1 MTDLRLVLRLAKALA
16 NLIALGLALPLALT
30 CWLEERLRRG
40 SEDVFRFW
48 NNALAVLPGGP
59 GVYVRRAFYHLTL
72 TKCSLNC
79 WIGFGALFSH
89 RTAEVADEVYIGPYA
104 VIGSARLETGCLIG
118 TRASLLSGLAQHE
131 RRPDGRWAPAG
142 TMGFQQITVGSHAWV
157 GEAAVVMADVGAGAL
172 VGAGSV
178 VSSPVPP
185 GVVVAGNPARFVRDS
200 QAGVA
205 STDAQPAEPTLEPA
219 AFIGVVDWFKCLGM
233 LVIVYGHLVGWGP
246 LASLPPI
253 YSKQLGVALFLFI
266 AGYSL
271 SQETRE
277 RHRVL
282 FNRLFEVY
290 VWAGALALSLSVF
303 TYLSEG
309 RLQLSNYAPLAGG
322 INVVFNFFPANPT
335 TWYLGTYLHILLL
348 WALVLY
354 RVQVSL
360 QVLLGSL
367 VIEVLARAFL
377 IEAAG
382 RFVAYMALT
391 NWSTVFLL
399 GLWYGQQRR
408 RAWTNALPDYAAVA
422 AGLALIALLVGWT
435 RVSAQVPFQ
444 LAFPFMSL
452 SVPNPTAGLLMTSA
466 AVSAAYLSVTWL
478 AFHAIAPFPA
488 PRPVRF
494 VARNTLIIFLGHMP
508 VLFALTP
515 LLSRLELSRGLLSVV
530 LTTICLPGLGM
541 LSEVLRR
548 TLQMRRL
555 RDRVYR
561 RLSGWRE
568 PLVAAR
574 P

>member
-1 MTDLRLVLRLAKALA
+1 MRDPHTSLRLVKALA
-16 NLIALGLALPLALT
+16 NLIAIALTLPMAVT
-30 CWLEERLRRG
+30 CWLEEGVRHG

-48 NNALAVLPGGP
+48 TNTLAVLPGGP
-59 GVYVRRAFYHLTL
+59 GVYLRRAFYHLTL
-72 TKCSLNC
+72 TRCSLNC
-79 WIGFGALFSH
+79 WIGFGSLFSH
-89 RTAEVADEVYIGPYA
+89 RQAEVSDEVYIGPYS
-104 VIGSARLETGCLIG
+104 VIGCARLQTGCLIG

-131 RRPDGRWAPAG
+131 RRQDGRWAPAG
-142 TMGFQQITVGSHAWV
+142 AAQFQQITVGSHAWI
-157 GEAAVVMADVGAGAL
+157 GEAAVLMADIGAGAL

-200 QAGVA
+200 AHAGLTSGELELVEA
-205 STDAQPAEPTLEPA
+205 AQEPA
-219 AFIGVVDWFKCLGM
+219 AYAGIIDWFKCLGM

-266 AGYSL
+266 TGYSL

-277 RHRVL
+277 RQHVF
-282 FNRLFEVY
+282 FNRLFEAY
-290 VWAGALALSLSVF
+290 LWAGALALGLSAF

-309 RLQLSNYAPLAGG
+309 RLLLSNYAPLAGG
-322 INVVFNFFPANPT
+322 INVIFNFFPANPT
-335 TWYLGTYLHILLL
+335 TWYLGTYLHVLAL

-354 RVQVSL
+354 RVRVSP

-367 VIEVLARAFL
+367 VIEVIVRAFL
-377 IEAAG
+377 IGAAG

-399 GLWYGQQRR
+399 GMWYGQRR
-408 RAWTNALPDYAAVA
+408 RSGAHGLPDHAAAA
-422 AGLALIALLVGWT
+422 AGLALVGLIAGWSIGT
-435 RVSAQVPFQ
+435 ARLPFEPD
-444 LAFPFMSL
+444 FPFMSL
-452 SVPNPTAGLLMTSA
+452 SLPDAATGVFLTSL
-466 AVSAAYLSVTWL
+466 AVSAVYLSVTWL
-478 AFHAIAPFPA
+478 AFHALAPFPA

-515 LLSRLELSRGLLSVV
+515 LLSQLDLSRGVRSLALAI
-530 LTTICLPGLGM
+530 ICVPGLGL
-541 LSEVLRR
+541 LSEVLRKA
-548 TLQMRRL
+548 LQIRKL
-555 RDRVYR
+555 RDQVYR
-561 RLSGWRE
+561 RLSGWKE